1 MFKHTHG
8 NVPVSVSQLFTTN
21 KEYHNYNTRNCA
33 HIHAPVGTTEAR
45 YRAFGYRGIYIWNHI
60 LQQDAREAMRVVF
73 FCTHKTYLY
82 AQNEISYEY
91 IQILF

>member
-60 LQQDAREAMRVVF
+60 LRKINIIHHIPVLKPCKDIYPKLQLR
-73 FCTHKTYLY
+73 
-82 AQNEISYEY
+82 
-91 IQILF
+91 